1 MLLFFTRFEKYDF
14 STELLELKQSL
25 LAERKIVIKEDV
37 VNRLLKGININKC
50 SGPDGTDDSTMKFCA
65 DQLSGV
71 LRHLFKDSIDQLSVP
86 SLWKISTIIPVPK
99 KSTPKQLRD
108 HSPVALTSLVMNTLE
123 KIVKSLI
130 LSAVEP
136 MLDPLQFVHRA
147 ERSVEDTK
155 LFLLDKLYKH
165 LEQPQSHAR
174 ILFADFSLAFNT
186 MQPHT
191 LAQKLIAIF

>member
-1 MLLFFTRFEKYDF
+1 MLLFFTRFERYDF

-86 SLWKISTIIPVPK
+86 SLWKISTIISAPK
-99 KSTPKQLRD
+99 KIRSKT
-108 HSPVALTSLVMNTLE
+108 VLE
-123 KIVKSLI
+123 GCRA
-130 LSAVEP
+130 AV
-136 MLDPLQFVHRA
+136 FC
-147 ERSVEDTK
+147 
-155 LFLLDKLYKH
+155 
-165 LEQPQSHAR
+165 
-174 ILFADFSLAFNT
+174 
-186 MQPHT
+186 
-191 LAQKLIAIF
+191 